1 MLASPL
7 MLVEGIRFRF
17 DISEMDVW
25 TGLGGVVY
33 MLGALAS
40 VVGLRRLRA
49 TGDGQFA
56 ARLFWAQVVLL
67 CTAIFWSAGYAVGLP
82 VPMGTLLW
90 RITDASWPLSHLSML
105 LLGAGMIRAGQV
117 HGWRRFPALACGGAL
132 PMFFALTPLGVPR
145 TVASAGFGILTMLG
159 FLGLGYVVRS
169 SGRTASA
176 RRGADVRRPAPAAV
190 SAGLV
195 ALVAALVLAPSA
207 AEAQGGL
214 VKQMKAKAKERAAA
228 AAARAAAAAVVKSG
242 EVADTTLAVGVA
254 GADSVTDRVA
264 GAMNSLTGRMQAALP
279 GALGGRRPASTP
291 PASAVAPAAAP
302 TAADTVPASRPRQ
315 PGPRLPRTPPDPPAA
330 RPTPAPAAP
339 PSGRTTPRPGA

>member
-1 MLASPL
+1 
-7 MLVEGIRFRF
+7 
-17 DISEMDVW
+17 
-25 TGLGGVVY
+25 
-33 MLGALAS
+33 
-40 VVGLRRLRA
+40 
-49 TGDGQFA
+49 
-56 ARLFWAQVVLL
+56 
-67 CTAIFWSAGYAVGLP
+67 
-82 VPMGTLLW
+82 
-90 RITDASWPLSHLSML
+90 
-105 LLGAGMIRAGQV
+105 
-117 HGWRRFPALACGGAL
+117 
-132 PMFFALTPLGVPR
+132 MFFALTPLGVPR

-159 FLGLGYVVRS
+159 FLGLGSVVRS

-302 TAADTVPASRPRQ
+302 AAVDTVPAAVPAA
-315 PGPRLPRTPPDPPAA
+315 GAAAPRTPPDQPAA